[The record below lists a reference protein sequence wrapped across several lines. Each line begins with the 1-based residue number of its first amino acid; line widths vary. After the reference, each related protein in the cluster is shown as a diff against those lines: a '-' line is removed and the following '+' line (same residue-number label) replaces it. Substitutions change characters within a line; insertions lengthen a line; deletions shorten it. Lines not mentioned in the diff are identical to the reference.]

1 MPKPPSKRPPD
12 ERRHVRRSLVELT
25 AVASRV
31 VDDDL
36 PETAPGPIAA
46 AIEGSP
52 RREVAAEAPG
62 TIAAP
67 TNKARVAEAEAANAA
82 ASASDELQ
90 TSDSSAEL
98 VVKIAKEF
106 QARALEDFGASMTAA
121 LNYAKDFVETR
132 ARASGASE
140 GRSRSK
146 DQIVAGLGAAA
157 QYRAESFELAKAN
170 VEFALDYV
178 RELTRTGTPAEF
190 VELSSAHV
198 RQQCE
203 LILKQ
208 RSVLNSFAKAITK
221 SGAD

>member
-1 MPKPPSKRPPD
+1 MLKPSSRRPPS
-12 ERRHVRRSLVELT
+12 ERRQPRRSLVELT
-25 AVASRV
+25 AVASRG
-31 VDDDL
+31 VDDGL
-36 PETAPGPIAA
+36 PVAARGLVAA
-46 AIEGSP
+46 AIERMP
-52 RREVAAEAPG
+52 RREPAAETVGG
-62 TIAAP
+62 TTAP
-67 TNKARVAEAEAANAA
+67 TAKAGVAEAEAANAA
-82 ASASDELQ
+82 SSASDELQ
-90 TSDSSAEL
+90 PSDSTAEL

-106 QARALEDFGASMTAA
+106 QARALEDFRVTMNAA
-121 LNYAKDFVETR
+121 LNYAKDFVDRR
-132 ARASGASE
+132 APAAGASS
-140 GRSRSK
+140 GHSRSK

-178 RELTRTGTPAEF
+178 RGLTRAGTPAEF

-208 RSVLNSFAKAITK
+208 KSVLNSFAKAVTK